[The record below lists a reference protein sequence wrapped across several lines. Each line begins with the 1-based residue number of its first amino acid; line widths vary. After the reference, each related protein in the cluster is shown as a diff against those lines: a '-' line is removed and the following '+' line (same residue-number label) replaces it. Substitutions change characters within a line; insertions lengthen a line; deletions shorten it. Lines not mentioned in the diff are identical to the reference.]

1 MNDKIAI
8 MTDTVANLPYDFIKK
23 NNIYVIS
30 LYVVIDEKYYKDGIE
45 INSSDMFRLNE
56 EKSDFMA
63 KSSSPSPNNF
73 SIVYEQIKNDGFD
86 KIIFIGMG
94 SNLSSTMTNA
104 KIAEDY
110 GLEIAFIDSKTV
122 TILEGLLVMY
132 ATDLL
137 KKGLSFEEIV
147 KKVNLA
153 VGKSI
158 AYGWI
163 DDLSHLKAGGRLGK
177 AAKKASTLLN
187 LKPFM
192 SIDGMGEF
200 ELYKLKIAKEKS
212 YKKVEKK
219 IREDLKD
226 INNYYMAYLY
236 GNDYHIL
243 DEVKTDLADLEDK
256 ALGVFEAATGSV
268 VAVHVGPKIYA
279 VAYLIIDWK

>member
-63 KSSSPSPNNF
+63 KSSSPSPNDF
-73 SIVYEQIKNDGFD
+73 SILYEQIKNDGFD

-137 KKGLSFEEIV
+137 KKGLSFGEIV

-219 IREDLKD
+219 IREDLKY